1 MAIRA
6 LAMAAATMAVPRS
19 VGAGAGAASIRH
31 KRPSRQN
38 RTYRTEVII
47 IGQAGSTEP
56 EVVC

>member
-1 MAIRA
+1 
-6 LAMAAATMAVPRS
+6 MAAATMAVPRS

-38 RTYRTEVII
+38 RTYRTEVVIV
-47 IGQAGSTEP
+47 GQAGSTEP